1 MLAQI
6 LYYLAEDYGGNA
18 PIKVHGN
25 WKIFAGAHFSK
36 GKIATPFEHHNE
48 NFGCDDHLDLT
59 ALFSCHIIA
68 PQF

>member
-1 MLAQI
+1 MATEKSSRI
-6 LYYLAEDYGGNA
+6 
-18 PIKVHGN
+18 
-25 WKIFAGAHFSK
+25 AGAHSSK

>member
-1 MLAQI
+1 MVTEKSSRI
-6 LYYLAEDYGGNA
+6 
-18 PIKVHGN
+18 
-25 WKIFAGAHFSK
+25 AGLHSSK

-48 NFGCDDHLDLT
+48 NSGCDYHLGLT